1 MKKNL
6 QIISRLLKYVLRY
19 RVRLLILIP
28 IALFGVLLEVTKPL
42 PIKII
47 FDYCLANQSFPALF
61 ANGWPNLSREQL
73 LFWSIALAI
82 LIVIGSAIISL
93 LVTNLTI
100 SLAQKLVYDFSL
112 DLFAKLQKLSLTYHG
127 RNKVGDLLQRLNQ
140 DVFVVYFV
148 VAQIA
153 LPATSSIV
161 CLGGMFFV
169 MMQIDATLAVV
180 ALTVVPLLIA
190 SLILFA
196 KPMTDTTQNQ
206 YSTQGELSSFM
217 QQSLTAIKAI
227 QGFAREKYVQER
239 LEQKARA
246 FGDAYQMAN
255 QVSTGYNQVTALI
268 TGLAGTILLGLGAG
282 KAIAGTLSNGD
293 LLVFLGYIGSLYGPV
308 NSLSTAIGATLVL
321 GARAR
326 RVFAI
331 LDSDEIIPEKT
342 HPIKLSEPQGKIVF
356 ENVLFGYGQDEKD
369 SRVVLKNISFEV
381 RPGQIVA
388 VVGATGAGKT
398 SLVSL
403 LCRFYD
409 VWAGRILLDG
419 VDLRDYSLQ
428 SLRENVSLVLQ
439 EPFLFPISVAENIAF
454 GRPESTREEIVE
466 AARIA
471 QADEFIMTLPDGY
484 ETVITERGNSLSGG
498 EKQRIAIA
506 RALLK
511 DAPILILDEPTSAL
525 DANTESK
532 IFKALTKLMEGRT
545 TFIISHRLSTIRRAD
560 QIITIKD
567 GKIVETGTHESLLS
581 AGNVYADLYKHQH
594 IAVM

>member
-1 MKKNL
+1 MKIDLN
-6 QIISRLLKYVLRY
+6 IISRLLKYVLRY
-19 RVRLLILIP
+19 RNRLLWLIP
-28 IALFGVLLEVTKPL
+28 IALFGVLLEISKPL

-47 FDYCLANQSFPALF
+47 FDYVLSNQPLPSLF
-61 ANGWPNLSREQL
+61 ANLIPTLSREQL
-73 LFWSIALAI
+73 LTWSVVLGI

-93 LVTNLTI
+93 FVTNLTI

-127 RNKVGDLLQRLNQ
+127 RNKVGDLLQSLNQ

-153 LPATSSIV
+153 LPATSSII
-161 CLGGMFFV
+161 CLIGMFVV
-169 MMQIDATLAVV
+169 MLQLDVTLALI

-190 SLILFA
+190 SLVIFA
-196 KPMTDTTQNQ
+196 KPMTNTTTNQ
-206 YSTQGELSSFM
+206 YSTQGELTSFM

-227 QGFAREKYVQER
+227 QGFARERYVQER
-239 LEQKARA
+239 LEQRARA
-246 FGDAYQMAN
+246 FGNAYKIAN
-255 QVSTGYNQVTALI
+255 QVSTGYNQVTTLI
-268 TGLAGTILLGLGAG
+268 TGLAGAVMLGLGASKG
-282 KAIAGTLSNGD
+282 LSGGLSNGD
-293 LLVFLGYIGSLYGPV
+293 LLVFLGYIGAIYGPV
-308 NSLSTAIGATLVL
+308 NSLSTAIGSTLVL
-321 GARAR
+321 SARSR

-331 LDSDEIIPEKT
+331 LDSEESIPEK
-342 HPIKLSEPQGKIVF
+342 PDAIILSDVRGAISF
-356 ENVLFGYGQDEKD
+356 ENVSFGYGDRETEG
-369 SRVVLKNISFEV
+369 RAVLKDVSFEV

-388 VVGATGAGKT
+388 IVGATGAGKT

-403 LCRFYD
+403 LSRFYD
-409 VWAGRILLDG
+409 VWSGRILIDG
-419 VDLRDYSLQ
+419 VDIRDLGLQ

-439 EPFLFPISVAENIAF
+439 EPFLFPMSVAENIAF
-454 GRPESTREEIVE
+454 GRPDATREEIIE
-466 AARIA
+466 AAKIA
-471 QADEFIMTLPDGY
+471 QAHEFIMNMPDGY
-484 ETVITERGNSLSGG
+484 DSVVTERGNSLSGG
-498 EKQRIAIA
+498 EKQRISIA

-567 GKIVETGTHESLLS
+567 GTIVETGTHESLLS
-581 AGNVYADLYKHQH
+581 AGNVYAELYKHQH
-594 IAVM
+594 IAAM